1 MAENE
6 ILTMIEPVDSSI
18 DAVSRSPEAAA
29 SGAAPRPAARRKVSA
44 AKWLILLVLILA
56 ALGYGWYRLGPTSG
70 TPVASPLT
78 VAEPTAPLSPAMA
91 SNIAALQRSLDDAA
105 GVNRALREQVLGLT
119 QRVGLLED
127 GLAGMERG
135 AAPGM
140 DAVRLAEA
148 DFLLRLG
155 EERLRLFGDVAGART
170 SFELA
175 DEQLSQV
182 SDPRATSVRQ
192 TLALER
198 DALAA
203 IAVAD
208 VPVILGRLD
217 RLAAQTGVWPLKGR
231 DMPAAAAAGGEGS
244 SAWWN
249 RALSALDHYFRVRR
263 TDPGERAGGGP
274 LLRERLQLDLSRA
287 RLLLLRGQGEAARD
301 ALEAARSDLQSHFD
315 VSDEGVAQAASV
327 LGELLAAPLSPSL
340 PTLGESRRELAR
352 LRSVNLR
359 PAADQAMPASDDAAA
374 ASSNAP
380 PAAAAGASTQV
391 TAEAPAS
398 PGDADLDP
406 DTVPGDADEADAGT
420 DSGSGDDAV
429 PDDADADMQDA

>member
-1 MAENE
+1 MAKNE
-6 ILTMIEPVDSSI
+6 FLTMADTVDSSSE
-18 DAVSRSPEAAA
+18 AVSRSPDAASAQAPQAAA
-29 SGAAPRPAARRKVSA
+29 LRKGSGAR
-44 AKWLILLVLILA
+44 WLILLLLVLA
-56 ALGYGWYRLGPTSG
+56 ALGYGWYRLAPGFG
-70 TPVASPLT
+70 TPSVSPIPLS
-78 VAEPTAPLSPAMA
+78 EPAPTLSPAMA

-105 GVNRALREQVLGLT
+105 SVNRALRQQVLGLT

-127 GLAGMERG
+127 GLAATERG

-155 EERLRLFGDVAGART
+155 EERLRLFGDVMGART

-175 DEQLSQV
+175 DDQLSQV

-203 IAVAD
+203 IAIAD
-208 VPVILGRLD
+208 VPVILGRID
-217 RLAAQTGVWPLKGR
+217 RLAAQTNSWPLKGR
-231 DMPAAAAAGGEGS
+231 DAPSPATAAGES
-244 SAWWN
+244 SGGWWN

-274 LLRERLQLDLSRA
+274 LLRERLQLDFSRA
-287 RLLLLRGQGEAARD
+287 RLLLLRGEGEATRN
-301 ALEAARSDLQSHFD
+301 ALAAARSDLQANFD
-315 VSDEGVAQAASV
+315 LTDQAVAQALVV

-352 LRSVNLR
+352 LRGVNLR
-359 PAADQAMPASDDAAA
+359 PAADQAQPASNDASD
-374 ASSNAP
+374 ASSDV
-380 PAAAAGASTQV
+380 PAAAVDESAIPPR
-391 TAEAPAS
+391 AEAPAS
-398 PGDADLDP
+398 SGDATLESDLDP
-406 DTVPGDADEADAGT
+406 GDGT
-420 DSGSGDDAV
+420 DTEVGTESGSGDDAV
-429 PDDADADMQDA
+429 PDDADTGMQDA

>member
-1 MAENE
+1 
-6 ILTMIEPVDSSI
+6 MIEAVDSST
-18 DAVSRSPEAAA
+18 DAVSRSPD
-29 SGAAPRPAARRKVSA
+29 SSAAPRPAARSKGA
-44 AKWLILLVLILA
+44 GAKWLILLILILA
-56 ALGYGWYRLGPTSG
+56 ALGYGWYRFAPGFGPR
-70 TPVASPLT
+70 PDSPLT
-78 VAEPTAPLSPAMA
+78 LAEPTPPLSPAMA

-231 DMPAAAAAGGEGS
+231 DRPAAADAGGEGS

-249 RALSALDHYFRVRR
+249 RALNSLDHYFRVRR

-274 LLRERLQLDLSRA
+274 LLRERLQLDFSRA

-301 ALEAARSDLQSHFD
+301 ALAAARSDLQSNFD
-315 VSDEGVAQAASV
+315 VSDAGVAQAVAV

-352 LRSVNLR
+352 LRGVNLR
-359 PAADQAMPASDDAAA
+359 PAADQAVPAVDEEAATT
-374 ASSNAP
+374 SNAP
-380 PAAAAGASTQV
+380 AVAVPGVSPQTP
-391 TAEAPAS
+391 AEAPAS
-398 PGDADLDP
+398 TDDANLDP
-406 DTVPGDADEADAGT
+406 DSEPADVDDADAGT
-420 DSGSGDDAV
+420 ESGSGDDAV
-429 PDDADADMQDA
+429 PDDADMQDA

>member
-6 ILTMIEPVDSSI
+6 FLTMTDTVDSST
-18 DAVSRSPEAAA
+18 DAVSRSPEAADHVT
-29 SGAAPRPAARRKVSA
+29 APRPAARKTGTGVR
-44 AKWLILLVLILA
+44 WLVLLLLILA
-56 ALGYGWYRLGPTSG
+56 ALGYGWYRLGPSFG
-70 TPVASPLT
+70 TQIASPMTL
-78 VAEPTAPLSPAMA
+78 AEPTPTSSPAMA
-91 SNIAALQRSLDDAA
+91 SDIAALQRSLDDAA
-105 GVNRALREQVLGLT
+105 SVNRALRQQVLGLT

-155 EERLRLFGDVAGART
+155 EERLRLFGDVMGART

-198 DALAA
+198 DALASIA
-203 IAVAD
+203 IAD
-208 VPVILGRLD
+208 VPVILGRID
-217 RLAAQTGVWPLKGR
+217 RLAAQTGSWPLKGR
-231 DMPAAAAAGGEGS
+231 DQQQPSAAAADAS

-249 RALSALDHYFRVRR
+249 RALSTLDHYFRVRR

-274 LLRERLQLDLSRA
+274 LLRERLQLDFSRA
-287 RLLLLRGQGEAARD
+287 RLLLLRGQGEATRD
-301 ALEAARSDLQSHFD
+301 ALEAARSDLQANFEL
-315 VSDEGVAQAASV
+315 SDHAVAQAVAA

-352 LRSVNLR
+352 LRGVNLR
-359 PAADQAMPASDDAAA
+359 PAADQAVPAIDPGSAANPDVQPA
-374 ASSNAP
+374 
-380 PAAAAGASTQV
+380 PAAAAPTPSM
-391 TAEAPAS
+391 AEAPTGLGNS
-398 PGDADLDP
+398 SF
-406 DTVPGDADEADAGT
+406 
-420 DSGSGDDAV
+420 DSSSEQGDD
-429 PDDADADMQDA
+429 DDADSETESSSSDDADPDAGQQDA